1 MKQKKS
7 NSKPNAKGKA
17 KAKSSVSSY
26 DFRQNTVHSERA
38 VIKNYDFK
46 KPKKFTKE
54 HLRGLN
60 TVNEHIV
67 RIFASNLSSLL
78 RVFCE
83 VTQLTLK
90 ECRYSEYLNTLP
102 DKTLIGLIDINDEA
116 TDENRCTMIGHFP
129 QTVGFFMIDILLGGS
144 GTNYLLDRGYTD
156 VEIAILENFYRKVT
170 TYLTEAWKSLADV
183 RCELSGYET
192 NPRLAQFISLEDS
205 VVIMSFQIK
214 IREITDVF
222 SFCLPAMNL
231 DVMLREAMNKQ
242 AKAAGK
248 VENDKEALRKEQLTN
263 SLNGST
269 MELTAVLDN
278 LYIDMQDIINL
289 KVSDVIPLNKRIDDN
304 IILTVE
310 GEPKFTV
317 RVGDRK
323 IKKSVK
329 ICDVVTHSD
338 INEFYN
344 Y

>member
-1 MKQKKS
+1 MKQKKD
-7 NSKPNAKGKA
+7 NSKPNSKGKS
-17 KAKSSVSSY
+17 KVSSY
-26 DFRQNTVHSERA
+26 DFRQNTVRSEK
-38 VIKNYDFK
+38 VIVKNYDFK

-60 TVNEHIV
+60 TVNEHII
-67 RIFASNLSSLL
+67 RIFASNLSGLL

-83 VTQLTLK
+83 VTQLK
-90 ECRYSEYLNTLP
+90 IVECRYSEYLNTLT
-102 DKTLIGLIDINDEA
+102 DKTLIGLVDMNDEK
-116 TDENRCTMIGHFP
+116 TGDNRCTMITHFP
-129 QTVGFFMIDILLGGS
+129 STINFFIIDILLGGN

-156 VEIAILENFYRKVT
+156 IEIAILENFYTKITR
-170 TYLTEAWKSLADV
+170 YLTEAWKNLADV
-183 RCELSGYET
+183 KCELTGYET

-205 VVIMSFQIK
+205 VVVMSFQIK
-214 IREITDVF
+214 MREITDIF
-222 SFCLPAMNL
+222 SFCLPSINL
-231 DVMLREAMNKQ
+231 DSILREALTKH
-242 AKAAGK
+242 AKTNGK
-248 VENDKEALRKEQLTN
+248 NENDKEILRRENLTD
-263 SLNGST
+263 SLKGST

-289 KVSDVIPLNKRIDDN
+289 KVSDVIPLNTRIDDN

-329 ICDVVTHSD
+329 ICDVVSAAD
-338 INEFYN
+338 IKDYYN